1 MYVEHLSLS
10 GFRSYEQLD
19 VAIEPG
25 VTVFVGA
32 NGVGKTNIVEA
43 IGYLATLS
51 SHRTAMDRPLVAFG
65 HERAIIRGKL
75 VRGTQRTSVEVE
87 INVDTAN
94 RARINR
100 ANPVRAR
107 DAAGILRSVLFAPED
122 LSLVKAEPSVRR
134 RYLDEVLV
142 ALVPHHA
149 SLRTDY
155 ERVLKQRNA
164 LLKSA
169 RAAGRFSTA
178 HEATLDVWDQHLVE
192 AGVLLLSAR
201 LRLVEQ
207 LRPLV
212 VRAYGQLTDGSK
224 GVDIRYSSSVS
235 SSGELLMSDDDV
247 GAALPVRDEGLTHL
261 TDSELRELFAA
272 DLLRHRRK
280 ELDRGI
286 SLVGPHRDELGLT
299 LGSAPVK
306 GYASHGETWSMAIAL
321 RLASYYLL
329 LEDGRTAGAEPVLIL
344 DDVFAE
350 LDVQRRS
357 RLAAIVG
364 SAEQVLITAAVVEDI
379 PETLMGRRISVVP
392 GGIDLQDGF
401 DGDRGPALPHGE
413 GTDD

>member
-1 MYVEHLSLS
+1 MYVEHLSLT

-19 VAIEPG
+19 VPIGPG
-25 VTVFVGA
+25 ITVFVGA

-51 SHRTAMDRPLVAFG
+51 SHRTATDRPLVTFG

-87 INVDTAN
+87 INVEAAN

-107 DAAGILRSVLFAPED
+107 NAAGILRSVVFAPED
-122 LSLVKAEPSVRR
+122 LSLVKADPSVRR

-142 ALVPHHA
+142 ALLPHQA
-149 SLRTDY
+149 SLRADY
-155 ERVLKQRNA
+155 DRVLKQRNA

-169 RAAGRFSTA
+169 RAAGRFSTT

-224 GVDIRYSSSVS
+224 GVDIHYSSSVS
-235 SSGELLMSDDDV
+235 PSGELLVPDDDP
-247 GAALPVRDEGLTHL
+247 GIAAPVRDEGLAHL
-261 TDSELRELFAA
+261 PDSELRELFAA
-272 DLLRHRRK
+272 DLIRHRGK

-299 LGSAPVK
+299 LGGAPVK

-329 LEDGRTAGAEPVLIL
+329 LEDGRTPGAEPVLIL

-357 RLAAIVG
+357 RLAAIIG
-364 SAEQVLITAAVVEDI
+364 SAEQVLITAAVVDDI
-379 PETLMGRRISVVP
+379 PETLTGRRIRVVP
-392 GGIDLQDGF
+392 GGIDPVDATG
-401 DGDRGPALPHGE
+401 GGGVSALPDGA